1 MRPPGANQ
9 SHHHRHE
16 ITEHPLSILDKYVL
30 GSFIRD
36 YLISLMAL
44 VGLYVALDM
53 VFNFGNLT
61 QSNSHA
67 LAGLSTWRIA
77 YDIGDYYFYQSFFFF
92 AQMAGIIAVAA
103 ASFTLMRLSR
113 FNETTAMLA
122 AGVPLWRVAAPA
134 ILAGAVLNLVLL
146 PTDQELLIPRMIP
159 KLARERGDI
168 HEAAVR
174 TYPVDMM
181 QDENGALFNAA
192 LYTPGTPES
201 PPRVDY
207 LDVIERDAD
216 LRPVSHLYAANAFW
230 NPHLHQWDLTDGKI
244 VPIASPDQ
252 NVPPVVQAANFYHS
266 DITPE
271 EIVLHENEDS
281 LQYLSL
287 ARINQLLAR
296 PKNYGTTNLLRM
308 RYTRLAQPLVNIILM
323 VLAISMVLTRQ
334 PQTLKTAAA
343 KAMLLCGLCMGCV
356 FLSYELSVSPPNPQ
370 WVVVWPAMMAWLP
383 IFIFGPISVYLLDRI
398 KT

>member
-1 MRPPGANQ
+1 
-9 SHHHRHE
+9 
-16 ITEHPLSILDKYVL
+16 LSILDKYVL

-44 VGLYVALDM
+44 VGLYIALDM

-67 LAGLSTWRIA
+67 LAGVSTWRIA

-113 FNETTAMLA
+113 SNETTAVLA
-122 AGVPLWRVAAPA
+122 AGIPLWRLAAPA

-146 PTDQELLIPRMIP
+146 PVDQEILIPHMIP
-159 KLARERGDI
+159 KLSRDRGDI
-168 HEAAVR
+168 HQSAVK

-192 LYTPGTPES
+192 LYTPGTSDS
-201 PPRVDY
+201 PARVDY
-207 LDVIERDAD
+207 LDVIERDSD
-216 LRPVSHLYAANAFW
+216 LHPVAHLYATSALW
-230 NPHLHQWDLTDGKI
+230 NPQLRQWDLSDGKL

-252 NVPPVVQAANFYHS
+252 TVPPVVKDSNVYRS
-266 DITPE
+266 DITPA
-271 EIVLHENEDS
+271 EIVLHQNEDS
-281 LQYLSL
+281 LQFLSL

-323 VLAISMVLTRQ
+323 ILAISMVLTRQ

-343 KAMLLCGLCMGCV
+343 KAMLLCGLCMGCA
-356 FLSYELSVSPPNPQ
+356 FLAYELSVTPPSPQ
-370 WVVVWPAMMAWLP
+370 WTVVWPAMMAWLP
-383 IFIFGPISVYLLDRI
+383 IFIFGPISVYMLDRI

>member
-1 MRPPGANQ
+1 LN
-9 SHHHRHE
+9 
-16 ITEHPLSILDKYVL
+16 ILDRYVL
-30 GSFIRD
+30 GSFVRD

-44 VGLYVALDM
+44 VGLYIALDM

-61 QSNSHA
+61 QSHSHA
-67 LAGLSTWRIA
+67 LAGLSMWRIT
-77 YDIGDYYFYQSFFFF
+77 YDIGNYYFYQSFFFF
-92 AQMAGIIAVAA
+92 AQMAGMIAVAA
-103 ASFTLMRLSR
+103 AAFTLMRLSR
-113 FNETTAMLA
+113 ANETTAILA

-146 PTDQELLIPRMIP
+146 PMDQELIIPRMIP
-159 KLARERGDI
+159 ELAREHGDI

-174 TYPVDMM
+174 TFPVDMM
-181 QDENGALFNAA
+181 LDENRSLFNAA
-192 LYTPGTPES
+192 LYTPATTQSGA
-201 PPRVDY
+201 RLNY
-207 LDVIERDAD
+207 LDVIERDSQ
-216 LRPVSHLYAANAFW
+216 LRPTAHLYATSAVWNA
-230 NPHLHQWDLTDGKI
+230 PEHQWDLTDGRR

-252 NVPPVVQAANFYHS
+252 NIPPIVEKAESYRS
-266 DITPE
+266 DITPQ

-281 LQYLSL
+281 LQFLSL
-287 ARINQLLAR
+287 ARINELLAR

-308 RYTRLAQPLVNIILM
+308 RYTRLAQPLVNIILV

-334 PQTLKTAAA
+334 PQTLKTAAG
-343 KAMLLCGLCMGCV
+343 KAMLLCGLCMGSA
-356 FLSYELSVSPPNPQ
+356 FITYELAATPPSGQ